1 MEWGFK
7 QRKNDQKTGKKC
19 RTKNGVRRVL
29 PDAPNALKSG
39 NFRTGSG
46 VRGKPNTD
54 GGKK

>member
-7 QRKNDQKTGKKC
+7 QRNNDQKTGKKC
-19 RTKNGVRRVL
+19 RTKNSVRRVL

-46 VRGKPNTD
+46 VRGKPTL
-54 GGKK
+54 KA